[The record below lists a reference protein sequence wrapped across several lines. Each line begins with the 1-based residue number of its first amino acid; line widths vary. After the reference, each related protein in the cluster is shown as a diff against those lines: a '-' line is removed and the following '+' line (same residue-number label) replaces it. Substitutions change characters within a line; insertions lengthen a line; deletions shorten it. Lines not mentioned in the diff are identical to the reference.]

1 LLEDERETILWAGMH
16 KKSKKE
22 SGRRHRFESQMRQ
35 VQKMEAIG
43 ALAGGIAHDF
53 NNILAII
60 QLNAAMALDSQKT
73 GESAEEELRQ
83 ILEATARA
91 KELTMKILM
100 FSRKGERSDSVL
112 CLQDV
117 VNDAM
122 KMIRAVVPTSID
134 IEMNI
139 DQNCS
144 PVRIDTMDINQVM
157 LNLCVNASQAME
169 EKGGLTIGL
178 AEVELT
184 EDEIEEYRQRQ
195 PGFYVRLTVSDT
207 GCGMDAETKE
217 SIFEPFF
224 TTKPRGVGTGMG
236 LSVVYGIVESCGGI
250 IRVESEVGAGTTFTL
265 FFPVSDLPDLEKSV
279 VVEEELDGSGCE
291 RILFVDDEEE
301 LASLAKRVLE
311 KRGYRVSFFS
321 GSNEALM
328 AFKAAPQDFD
338 LVVTDHNMPE
348 LTGVELAREILNI
361 RRELP
366 IILSTGYTSK
376 VSTRNFRDYGFC
388 QLLVKPYNPMALVG
402 AVRRA
407 LDTAFRSR

>member
-1 LLEDERETILWAGMH
+1 MH
-16 KKSKKE
+16 KKSKTE

>member
-1 LLEDERETILWAGMH
+1 MNRNR
-16 KKSKKE
+16 KSQSEK
-22 SGRRHRFESQMRQ
+22 SRRFELQMRQ

-60 QLNAAMALDSQKT
+60 QLNAAMALDSQKA
-73 GESAEEELRQ
+73 GESAEEELNQ
-83 ILEATARA
+83 ILEATVRA
-91 KELTMKILM
+91 KELTMKILT
-100 FSRKGERSDSVL
+100 FSRKGEKSDSVL
-112 CLQDV
+112 CLQDEV
-117 VNDAM
+117 SDAM
-122 KMIRAVVPTSID
+122 KMIRSVVPTSID

-144 PVRIDTMDINQVM
+144 PVRIDPMDINQVM

-169 EKGGLTIGL
+169 EKGRLAIGL
-178 AEVELT
+178 AEVELAEGDT
-184 EDEIEEYRQRQ
+184 REYQQRQ
-195 PGFYVRLTVSDT
+195 PGRYVQLTVSDT
-207 GCGMDAETKE
+207 GCGMDDETRE

-250 IRVESEVGAGTTFTL
+250 IRVESAAGEGATFSM
-265 FFPVSDLPDLEKSV
+265 FFPVSDDPGPARDVLV
-279 VVEEELDGSGCE
+279 AEEEWDASGCE
-291 RILFVDDEEE
+291 RILFVDDEKE

-311 KRGYRVSFFS
+311 KRGYKVSFFS
-321 GSNEALM
+321 SSSEALA
-328 AFKAAPQDFD
+328 AFRAAPQDFD
-338 LVVTDHNMPE
+338 LMVTDHNMPE
-348 LTGVELAREILNI
+348 LTGVELAREILSI

-376 VSTRNFRDYGFC
+376 VSTRNFRDHGFC
-388 QLLVKPYNPMALVG
+388 QLLVKPYNPMALVW

-407 LDTAFRSR
+407 LDAA